1 VAGVQDDREESM
13 VDIAHRVGIRASSEV
28 VYKALATRE
37 GVAGWWTEDTEAMPS
52 EGGDGGEVGV
62 VGPGGTLRMR
72 FTSGGVVM
80 GEMTMRV
87 DESSPSERVVWTV
100 VGGPEEWMGTTVRF
114 ELEQQGEFCIVLFSH
129 EGWQKRI
136 PFMHHCSTKW
146 ATFLL
151 SLKALVETGRG
162 RPSPGDVKIDNWN

>member
-1 VAGVQDDREESM
+1 M

-28 VYKALATRE
+28 VYQALATRE
-37 GVAGWWTEDTEAMPS
+37 GVAGWWTEDTEATTPQ
-52 EGGDGGEVGV
+52 GGERGCL
-62 VGPGGTLRMR
+62 TTR

-87 DESSPSERVVWTV
+87 DELSPGERVVWTV
-100 VGGPEEWMGTTVRF
+100 VAGPEEWMGTTIRF
-114 ELEQQGEFCIVLFSH
+114 ELEQQGEFCVVLFSH
-129 EGWQKRI
+129 EGWQERV

-162 RPSPGDVKIDNWN
+162 RPSPDDVKIDNWN